1 MIVTLTKDGSKHLLP
16 GFMVIKMPQDQTR
29 LISLPS
35 NTNRV
40 APADKADRMERI
52 CWATT
57 DSTSMLIRLNSSKQ
71 PQAPVYVEG
80 NTGKLLSG
88 LCRTAIS
95 IIIVIL
101 IIIIFLIILGCTCQ

>member
-1 MIVTLTKDGSKHLLP
+1 MIVILTKDGSKHLLP

-71 PQAPVYVEG
+71 PQAPVCVEG
-80 NTGKLLSG
+80 STSKLLSR
-88 LCRTAIS
+88 LRCKAIS

-101 IIIIFLIILGCTCQ
+101 IIIIFLIILSCTSQ